1 MAQNCFLHEKYN
13 DVILIYLCKFFQG
26 PTKQMAAIWKA
37 AREFEIDTFDLEER
51 IITQML
57 IQQIMWMRSNGFM
70 TVILPGVEGN

>member
-1 MAQNCFLHEKYN
+1 
-13 DVILIYLCKFFQG
+13 
-26 PTKQMAAIWKA
+26 MAAIWKA

-57 IQQIMWMRSNGFM
+57 YSTDMWMRLNGFT